1 MKLFKKVLC
10 LALTLL
16 MLFSCCSTAFAAE
29 TYAHLPQVYVTG
41 FQSANIYYEDDP
53 EKKPLFAPIDTE
65 RILGNL
71 NNIDE
76 YLVSSIKNREPDL
89 LYTCVYSFLW
99 DSFGMLAMGPDGS
112 NSEGVVVEPTV
123 LTHTGDGRYEFLY
136 DSRKNPLDIVPELR
150 NYIELV
156 KAETGSDKIEL
167 VGSSY
172 GVAVVTTYLSVYEND
187 LDDIDS
193 VLLCVPSVGGISF
206 FGELLSGNFN
216 VDYISL
222 QNFLLGLVNINN
234 NTLLGILN
242 STGVFDLLFAAL
254 AVPALRVAVFDAVL
268 DIGRD
273 LIATVPAIWVTV
285 QDQHF
290 VPAMKTMYGEN
301 WESPDHK
308 YAQLIS
314 TAKLYHE
321 NVMLKAEDIL
331 LKASEKVHLA
341 VICKYGK
348 APIPLSN
355 DAVHMEDGLATL
367 EISSF
372 GATCALYG
380 ETLGSKYT
388 QAKYTDYSFIDINN
402 QIDASTCLFPFTT
415 WFLKGLEHSQK
426 NEDYWQLINE
436 IVYRDLTVFSDEK
449 LPQFMQV
456 SEDDAERL
464 IPLVEEKQYSN
475 FIVKFFEMLLTPVRF
490 IFNIIKSL
498 FK

>member
-172 GVAVVTTYLSVYEND
+172 GVAVVTTYLGVYEND
-187 LDDIDS
+187 LDDLDS

-222 QNFLLGLVNINN
+222 
-234 NTLLGILN
+234 
-242 STGVFDLLFAAL
+242 
-254 AVPALRVAVFDAVL
+254 
-268 DIGRD
+268 
-273 LIATVPAIWVTV
+273 
-285 QDQHF
+285 
-290 VPAMKTMYGEN
+290 
-301 WESPDHK
+301 
-308 YAQLIS
+308 
-314 TAKLYHE
+314 
-321 NVMLKAEDIL
+321 
-331 LKASEKVHLA
+331 
-341 VICKYGK
+341 
-348 APIPLSN
+348 
-355 DAVHMEDGLATL
+355 
-367 EISSF
+367 
-372 GATCALYG
+372 
-380 ETLGSKYT
+380 
-388 QAKYTDYSFIDINN
+388 
-402 QIDASTCLFPFTT
+402 
-415 WFLKGLEHSQK
+415 
-426 NEDYWQLINE
+426 
-436 IVYRDLTVFSDEK
+436 
-449 LPQFMQV
+449 
-456 SEDDAERL
+456 
-464 IPLVEEKQYSN
+464 
-475 FIVKFFEMLLTPVRF
+475 
-490 IFNIIKSL
+490 
-498 FK
+498 